1 VDTYLITPEQ
11 VALLFR
17 RGESFDPR
25 QAVTDSLHRLGLPL
39 WERIEAEAFAGAAGT
54 LLLARPAA
62 PVQTRIA
69 EGMPRLRRS

>member
-1 VDTYLITPEQ
+1 MDTYLVTPEN

-25 QAVTDSLHRLGLPL
+25 QAVADSLLRCGLPL
-39 WERIEAEAFAGAAGT
+39 WERIEAEAFSSPKGT

-62 PVQTRIA
+62 PRRARTGRGA
-69 EGMPRLRRS
+69 PRLRR